1 MVVYKTLEYIWPHAH
16 LRMLLGGHKLSFY
29 LDDHNDF
36 PHNRNA
42 IALNPHHIE
51 RFHKFLLNLKNGALN
66 RKVGQFTGTNAT
78 DFVFTKLRWAEK
90 NRLERNENATR
101 KEAKNLLPLAR
112 WDQSAIV

>member
-1 MVVYKTLEYIWPHAH
+1 MVVYKILKYIWPHAQFADA
-16 LRMLLGGHKLSFY
+16 LGGHKLSFY
-29 LDDHNDF
+29 LNNHKDF

-42 IALNPHHIE
+42 IALNPHIE

-66 RKVGQFTGTNAT
+66 QKVGQFTGTNAT

-101 KEAKNLLPLAR
+101 KEA
-112 WDQSAIV
+112 